1 MPNPKFR
8 TMWMFPRNIRKIEA
22 WKLVQISQLLEA
34 CTGNTTSQTVQDQ
47 LYDQLENL
55 GLKCKAN
62 AHGVKNPG
70 GMRIY

>member
-47 LYDQLENL
+47 LYDQLEN
-55 GLKCKAN
+55 
-62 AHGVKNPG
+62 
-70 GMRIY
+70 R